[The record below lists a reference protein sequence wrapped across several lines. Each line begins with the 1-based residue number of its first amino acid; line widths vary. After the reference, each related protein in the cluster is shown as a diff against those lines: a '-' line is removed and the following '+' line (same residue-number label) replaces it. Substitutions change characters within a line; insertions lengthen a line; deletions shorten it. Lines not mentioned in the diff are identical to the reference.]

1 MVIIDDASRD
11 RRTLARRGDGVKR
24 ISEQVGKGLKQTD
37 ALEIFERQGLQ
48 ESTGT
53 PEELAALVA
62 AEVSKWAKVIKAAR
76 IPLQ

>member
-1 MVIIDDASRD
+1 MFAPAGTPAPV
-11 RRTLARRGDGVKR
+11 VKR